1 LTYIL
6 PPGGGRAL
14 TSARGKAPS
23 SKMYVKC
30 PSCKTLM
37 NRRQFAAGSG
47 VIVDVCKQHGTFFDV
62 GELPAI
68 IDFVMQGGL
77 EKAER
82 AEIERLRNEARRELQ
97 AAHNAHTSLV
107 EIHTDRSSALV
118 DLLFTLWR

>member
-1 LTYIL
+1 MRP
-6 PPGGGRAL
+6 PPGG
-14 TSARGKAPS
+14 
-23 SKMYVKC
+23 KMYLKC
-30 PSCKTLM
+30 PSCKTIM

-47 VIVDVCKQHGTFFDV
+47 VIVDVCKHHGTFFDI

-82 AEIERLRNEARRELQ
+82 AEIERMRDEARRELK
-97 AAHNAHTSLV
+97 AAHASHLSVV
-107 EIHTDRSSALV
+107 EVYTDRSTALV